1 MQKAKLSEEDDLQML
16 LYPPYVLD
24 YDDIDSP
31 STIVR
36 LPNEAMEALEQYEQE
51 KWHWRIPMITSV
63 CALILSAIAILATA
77 NDESLLWKLVTK
89 GVEVLKQLWTK

>member
-24 YDDIDSP
+24 YDDIDS
-31 STIVR
+31 SNTIVR
-36 LPNEAMEALEQYEQE
+36 LPNEAIEALEQYERE

-63 CALILSAIAILATA
+63 CELVLSVIFILATA
-77 NDESLLWKLVTK
+77 NDESLLWKLVIK
-89 GVEVLKQLWTK
+89 RIEVLKQLWTK